1 MEPSKSWQPPFT
13 VDVDNFKFT
22 PRIQH
27 LNELEAKTRIKLN
40 FLDQIAKFWE
50 LQGSTLKIPM
60 VERRALDLYSLHKII
75 LEEGGLEVTTKER
88 KWSKVASRMGYPQG
102 KSIGTLLKSHYE
114 RILYPFDIFQQ
125 EKNLSQIT
133 LEHGIKDVEQDKQ
146 YKPHRILSRQ
156 AILPPCGKYSR
167 RSKRFAQ
174 GEIKDF
180 TMEAQQGNVL
190 QGENKE
196 LRRLQCFGAGPKM
209 SGFPT
214 IKLQKSTRKKKLKR
228 RTRKSS
234 LVTDPTSYDPL
245 NLSKVVLQC
254 HLYLAKYICNI
265 CSRGDV
271 EESML
276 LCDGCDDSYHTFC
289 LMPPLSEIPK
299 GDWRCP
305 KCVAQEVSKPM
316 EAFGFEQAQREY
328 TLQQF
333 GEMAD
338 QFKSEYF
345 NMPVNWGEREEELNK
360 ECIVQQMA
368 IEMSRS
374 AIELTGFVDERRKV
388 KKMVPEK
395 LVEKE
400 FWRIVSSID
409 EDVTVEYG
417 ADLHTIEHGSGFPT
431 KSKQYKHPID
441 QVVDCVARRKIST
454 LTEMPS
460 YVTCERADLMF
471 EYGVTVMTP
480 DLGLGLTRMVTFPFP
495 IRGRPRRQ
503 DYPLARRE
511 PSRLS
516 VWSPAVAKVLRVAC
530 WVSPCLSFLSEQ
542 KVKVWVLASQVVFF
556 LSYYS
561 VGSVCFLY
569 CACKELECS
578 VCFFGGRDIYV
589 VGTLN
594 ETLPDN
600 INITTTEEA
609 DTTLQLFTS
618 TVQEAYRTN
627 TVIEREKHDLRRQHP
642 DLDFLL
648 AQKREARRDWQ
659 THRTTQHRAAY
670 NRLTAQ
676 VRRTVKPIK
685 YNNWNTY
692 ITDAAMDPSKIWKVT
707 KQLKS
712 AGNKRS
718 VPAIHGERGMA
729 YTSSEKAEAIAVTL
743 EKQFTPNQNPRDA
756 DFVRDA
762 QRSVN
767 KFIREVKSHDYDSV
781 LKQQI
786 SPFADNLAWRNCQGR
801 CSESGNSRTAWA
813 LSTSGNSRMAEYSGE
828 LVMDGLETY
837 TVEQSRQ

>member
-1 MEPSKSWQPPFT
+1 MSFTEPKSMVSRKEKFIGLLKSSNADKKFKAMSEFVFDVPEEAPIFYPTEEEFQNPLEYIKKIRFISEKFGICKIIPPQSWQPPFT

-88 KWSKVASRMGYPQG
+88 KWSKVATRLGYPQG

-156 AILPPCGKYSR
+156 AILPPCGKYNR

-180 TMEAQQGNVL
+180 TMEAEQGNVL

-214 IKLQKSTRKKKLKR
+214 IKLQKSTRKKKPKR

-234 LVTDPTSYDPL
+234 LVTDP
-245 NLSKVVLQC
+245 
-254 HLYLAKYICNI
+254 LAKYICNI

-345 NMPVNWGEREEELNK
+345 NMPVN
-360 ECIVQQMA
+360 
-368 IEMSRS
+368 
-374 AIELTGFVDERRKV
+374 
-388 KKMVPEK
+388 MVPEK

-417 ADLHTIEHGSGFPT
+417 ADLHTVEHGSGFPT

-441 QVVDCVARRKIST
+441 QDSGIDDSPPHLPHPVSNLR
-454 LTEMPS
+454 
-460 YVTCERADLMF
+460 
-471 EYGVTVMTP
+471 P
-480 DLGLGLTRMVTFPFP
+480 DLHNLL
-495 IRGRPRRQ
+495 ISCHY
-503 DYPLARRE
+503 YPLVTAGRH
-511 PSRLS
+511 
-516 VWSPAVAKVLRVAC
+516 WDN
-530 WVSPCLSFLSEQ
+530 CL
-542 KVKVWVLASQVVFF
+542 
-556 LSYYS
+556 
-561 VGSVCFLY
+561 GS
-569 CACKELECS
+569 
-578 VCFFGGRDIYV
+578 
-589 VGTLN
+589 
-594 ETLPDN
+594 
-600 INITTTEEA
+600 
-609 DTTLQLFTS
+609 
-618 TVQEAYRTN
+618 
-627 TVIEREKHDLRRQHP
+627 
-642 DLDFLL
+642 LL
-648 AQKREARRDWQ
+648 A
-659 THRTTQHRAAY
+659 
-670 NRLTAQ
+670 
-676 VRRTVKPIK
+676 
-685 YNNWNTY
+685 
-692 ITDAAMDPSKIWKVT
+692 
-707 KQLKS
+707 
-712 AGNKRS
+712 
-718 VPAIHGERGMA
+718 RG
-729 YTSSEKAEAIAVTL
+729 
-743 EKQFTPNQNPRDA
+743 
-756 DFVRDA
+756 
-762 QRSVN
+762 
-767 KFIREVKSHDYDSV
+767 
-781 LKQQI
+781 
-786 SPFADNLAWRNCQGR
+786 
-801 CSESGNSRTAWA
+801 
-813 LSTSGNSRMAEYSGE
+813 
-828 LVMDGLETY
+828 
-837 TVEQSRQ
+837 